1 MQTLYP
7 DIRTSAVH
15 QLPVDETPT
24 LHVEECGD
32 PEGIPVLFIHGGP
45 GAGCSK
51 YDRRFFNPDRYR
63 IILYDQRGCGRSTPH
78 AALDNNTTEHLVN
91 DIEIIRK
98 HLNVDKWVL
107 FGGSWGSTLNL
118 LYAEAVDQGSD
129 KLLRINPVTGVPTH
143 VSTLPADPFARIEEL
158 SFFQGELYAS
168 NGLQDAGGNLIQG
181 QLQRVD
187 IATGAT
193 TNIGP
198 IIDEVSPHSL
208 IVNSLPEGFV
218 WSQISGPGVAVFS
231 NVNVLSP
238 TVSFS
243 AAGTYEL
250 ALTAL
255 AYPTPV
261 MDSLIVLVD
270 NDSDGDGIRDG
281 LDNCPSIANPQQE
294 DCDGNGIGDVC
305 DIFAGT
311 HTDCNGNGIPDSCD
325 LNSGASLD
333 CNGNAV
339 PDDCELDCNL
349 NGIPDDCDLAAGTS
363 LDTNGN
369 FVPDECES
377 LTGTAFCF
385 GDGSATACP
394 CGNFG
399 ALGAGCA
406 NSTGRGSRIYN
417 AGGTSVSLDNAL
429 LNGVHLPANKAAI
442 FFTGANQHNGGNGIP
457 FADGLL
463 CVVAQRRFPGIF
475 SSPTG
480 LLSFASPV
488 AASNGLIQPG
498 QTWYFQAWHRDAA
511 GSPCGNNT
519 NLSNGLGIT
528 FQP

>member
-1 MQTLYP
+1 
-7 DIRTSAVH
+7 
-15 QLPVDETPT
+15 
-24 LHVEECGD
+24 
-32 PEGIPVLFIHGGP
+32 
-45 GAGCSK
+45 
-51 YDRRFFNPDRYR
+51 
-63 IILYDQRGCGRSTPH
+63 
-78 AALDNNTTEHLVN
+78 
-91 DIEIIRK
+91 
-98 HLNVDKWVL
+98 
-107 FGGSWGSTLNL
+107 
-118 LYAEAVDQGSD
+118 
-129 KLLRINPVTGVPTH
+129 
-143 VSTLPADPFARIEEL
+143 
-158 SFFQGELYAS
+158 
-168 NGLQDAGGNLIQG
+168 
-181 QLQRVD
+181 
-187 IATGAT
+187 
-193 TNIGP
+193 
-198 IIDEVSPHSL
+198 
-208 IVNSLPEGFV
+208 
-218 WSQISGPGVAVFS
+218 
-231 NVNVLSP
+231 
-238 TVSFS
+238 
-243 AAGTYEL
+243 
-250 ALTAL
+250 
-255 AYPTPV
+255 
-261 MDSLIVLVD
+261 
-270 NDSDGDGIRDG
+270 
-281 LDNCPSIANPQQE
+281 
-294 DCDGNGIGDVC
+294 
-305 DIFAGT
+305 
-311 HTDCNGNGIPDSCD
+311 
-325 LNSGASLD
+325 LD

-363 LDTNGN
+363 LDSNGN